1 MVRLTRVIVAMEKW
15 KVKMEKN
22 AMMEISKMVM
32 GVDRSALLSEVG
44 SVVAEIPTLEALV
57 QEFQLGMFAEM
68 VK

>member
-44 SVVAEIPTLEALV
+44 SVVAEIPTLETLV